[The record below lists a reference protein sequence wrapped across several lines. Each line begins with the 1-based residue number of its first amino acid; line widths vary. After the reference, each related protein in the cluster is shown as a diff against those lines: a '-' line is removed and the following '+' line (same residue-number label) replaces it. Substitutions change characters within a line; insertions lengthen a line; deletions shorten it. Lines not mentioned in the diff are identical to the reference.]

1 VNLER
6 DEKIVLD
13 NGPLGLGKK
22 LTLTNKHL
30 LIHKDEGVFDV
41 NWKQEKVI
49 PLNTVEDAYIETE
62 SFSNLSSFKLKLK
75 NGKSIEL
82 SLSLDNSWL
91 INDSPETKMN
101 KEKSSQL
108 KMLNYR
114 WVKAI
119 TNQLMKLDKQ
129 KKTVFIRK
137 CPKCSKEIT
146 HENYEYCPFCG
157 NLLKSKYLF

>member
-1 VNLER
+1 MNLER

-22 LTLTNKHL
+22 LTLTNKS
-30 LIHKDEGVFDV
+30 LIILKDEGVFDV
-41 NWKQEKVI
+41 DWKPEQVV
-49 PLNTVEDAYIETE
+49 PLNAIEDVYIETE
-62 SFSNLSSFKLKLK
+62 SFSDLSSFKLKLK
-75 NGKSIEL
+75 NGESLEL
-82 SLSLDNSWL
+82 SLSLGNSWL
-91 INDSPETKMN
+91 ISDSPEANMD
-101 KEKSSQL
+101 KEKSTQM

-119 TNQLMKLDKQ
+119 TNQLMKLDLD
-129 KKTVFIRK
+129 KKTVCIRK

-146 HENYEYCPFCG
+146 HETYEYCPFCG

>member
-1 VNLER
+1 MNLER

-22 LTLTNKHL
+22 LTLTNKNL

-41 NWKQEKVI
+41 NWKQEKAI
-49 PLNTVEDAYIETE
+49 PLSTIEDVYIETE
-62 SFSNLSSFKLKLK
+62 SFSNSSLFKLKLK
-75 NGKSIEL
+75 NGKSVEL

-91 INDSPETKMN
+91 INDSSETKMN
-101 KEKSSQL
+101 TEKSSQL
-108 KMLNYR
+108 KILNYR

-119 TNQLMKLDKQ
+119 TNELMKLDE
-129 KKTVFIRK
+129 KKKNVFIRK

-146 HENYEYCPFCG
+146 QENYEYCPFCG

>member
-1 VNLER
+1 MNLER

-49 PLNTVEDAYIETE
+49 PLNTIEDAYIETE

-101 KEKSSQL
+101 KEKSNQL

>member
-1 VNLER
+1 MNLER

-22 LTLTNKHL
+22 LTLTNKRL

-41 NWKQEKVI
+41 NWKQEKEI
-49 PLNTVEDAYIETE
+49 PLNTIEDAYIETE
-62 SFSNLSSFKLKLK
+62 SFSNLSSFKLKIK

-91 INDSPETKMN
+91 INDSPETNMN

-108 KMLNYR
+108 KILNYR

-129 KKTVFIRK
+129 KKTVIIRK
-137 CPKCSKEIT
+137 CPKCSKEII